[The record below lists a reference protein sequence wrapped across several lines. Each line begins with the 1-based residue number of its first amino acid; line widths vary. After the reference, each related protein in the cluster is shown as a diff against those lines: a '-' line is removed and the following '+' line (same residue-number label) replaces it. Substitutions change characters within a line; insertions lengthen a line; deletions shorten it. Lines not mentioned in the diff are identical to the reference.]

1 MMIGCSGR
9 LAGKM
14 AVNGMPFDFS
24 LSNHRSPTFESSVKS
39 TFNVTMLCFLT
50 KSNVSDVLR
59 ANRSTVMHVAHQSAV
74 KSIRTVRPSLNIA
87 SSSRSSVKSF
97 QGSWIG
103 FFKFQPKAQITER
116 ILEAIEHPYTSAIAH
131 PTGRLIG
138 RRKPYE
144 VDLGTVIGKAVEKN
158 KLLELNANP
167 ARLDLDDIGCAA
179 VKAQSGMVVIATD
192 AHKTVGLDCMRYGVL
207 QARRGGLT
215 KGDVA
220 NTQNWSKLR
229 KWIGRSDG

>member
-1 MMIGCSGR
+1 
-9 LAGKM
+9 
-14 AVNGMPFDFS
+14 
-24 LSNHRSPTFESSVKS
+24 
-39 TFNVTMLCFLT
+39 
-50 KSNVSDVLR
+50 
-59 ANRSTVMHVAHQSAV
+59 
-74 KSIRTVRPSLNIA
+74 
-87 SSSRSSVKSF
+87 
-97 QGSWIG
+97 
-103 FFKFQPKAQITER
+103 
-116 ILEAIEHPYTSAIAH
+116 
-131 PTGRLIG
+131 
-138 RRKPYE
+138 
-144 VDLGTVIGKAVEKN
+144 VEKN

-179 VKAQSGMVVIATD
+179 VKAQGGMVVIATD